1 MGYSNHTESTVS
13 ESKHSLRVDQPP
25 LEYFQWYVTSMRRRC
40 LAVVNSAV
48 GHTRY

>member
-1 MGYSNHTESTVS
+1 MGYSDHTETT

-25 LEYFQWYVTSMRRRC
+25 LEYVQCYVTSMRCRC